1 MEKEDVVSW
10 TAMIAACVQHGE
22 SLDAL
27 ELYWRMEQEGIKPD
41 KIVFVSLIDA
51 CSCLGDLRQGMRVH
65 ERLHAGG
72 FDIDNS
78 IASGLVNMYRKCG
91 SLTGARSVFN
101 KMDRNDLLSWN
112 ALIAGYA
119 EQGDSHEALQVF
131 RWMACEGVKPDGVT
145 FNSIFGAFSS
155 ARFLCEG
162 KAVHARSAACGIDVQ
177 TVGISLVKMYGQC
190 GSLDDAKAVFDKLA
204 SKDVV
209 AWSALIGAHT
219 QHGHGLQALQLYQ
232 GMKEEGV
239 KANDI
244 TFITL
249 LDACASTGQLS
260 AGLEIHAEIV
270 AAGLESVGFV
280 ATALVNMY
288 GKCGQ
293 LSTARDIFDRIHP
306 RDVVSCTAMI
316 SAYVLHACHREALE
330 LYFRLEPEGMKSDRV
345 TFLSVLEACSSL
357 TALEQGRAVH
367 ASIVS
372 RGLDSDTGLKNSLIN
387 LYGKCGSLKDAE
399 SLFDCMRCRDLVTW
413 NSMITT
419 YSHHGRDEISLEVF
433 MQMKLDGIQPNDVT
447 FVSMLF
453 VCSHAGLF
461 EDGCKCF
468 GSITADY
475 SMELTVD
482 HYNCVIDLLGR
493 AGNLDEAEILVANLP
508 EPCSVDW
515 MTLLGAC
522 RIHGDADRAL
532 RTAQRVAEL
541 DPDSLAGKVLL
552 SNIYATARDWDD
564 KGEIF
569 T

>member
-1 MEKEDVVSW
+1 
-10 TAMIAACVQHGE
+10 
-22 SLDAL
+22 
-27 ELYWRMEQEGIKPD
+27 MEQEGIKPD

-131 RWMACEGVKPDGVT
+131 RWMAC
-145 FNSIFGAFSS
+145 
-155 ARFLCEG
+155 
-162 KAVHARSAACGIDVQ
+162 
-177 TVGISLVKMYGQC
+177 
-190 GSLDDAKAVFDKLA
+190 
-204 SKDVV
+204 
-209 AWSALIGAHT
+209 
-219 QHGHGLQALQLYQ
+219 
-232 GMKEEGV
+232 
-239 KANDI
+239 
-244 TFITL
+244 
-249 LDACASTGQLS
+249 
-260 AGLEIHAEIV
+260 
-270 AAGLESVGFV
+270 
-280 ATALVNMY
+280 
-288 GKCGQ
+288 
-293 LSTARDIFDRIHP
+293 
-306 RDVVSCTAMI
+306 
-316 SAYVLHACHREALE
+316 
-330 LYFRLEPEGMKSDRV
+330 EGMKSDRV

>member
-1 MEKEDVVSW
+1 
-10 TAMIAACVQHGE
+10 
-22 SLDAL
+22 
-27 ELYWRMEQEGIKPD
+27 MEQEGIKPD

-51 CSCLGDLRQGMRVH
+51 CSCLGDLRQGMGVH

-131 RWMACEGVKPDGVT
+131 RWMACE
-145 FNSIFGAFSS
+145 
-155 ARFLCEG
+155 
-162 KAVHARSAACGIDVQ
+162 
-177 TVGISLVKMYGQC
+177 
-190 GSLDDAKAVFDKLA
+190 
-204 SKDVV
+204 
-209 AWSALIGAHT
+209 
-219 QHGHGLQALQLYQ
+219 
-232 GMKEEGV
+232 
-239 KANDI
+239 
-244 TFITL
+244 
-249 LDACASTGQLS
+249 
-260 AGLEIHAEIV
+260 
-270 AAGLESVGFV
+270 
-280 ATALVNMY
+280 
-288 GKCGQ
+288 
-293 LSTARDIFDRIHP
+293 
-306 RDVVSCTAMI
+306 DVVSCTAMI

-345 TFLSVLEACSSL
+345 TYLSVLEACSSL

-493 AGNLDEAEILVANLP
+493 AGNLDEAENLVANLP